1 MPPRLGLS
9 TEGGSDP
16 CMKCGDKKGTRYYW
30 KCYGGMKHETPAPVP
45 PPPPQCNTYDE
56 PCEHDSDCAPGGF
69 NPCTKCGKSR
79 GTRYYKRCYRNEQ
92 EESLEFIQNDE
103 LIEDGPTWDDMK
115 KNGTKRAAEE
125 TADWGKDAADKTAE
139 GAKEA
144 AKKIDEWGK
153 KTFDDNSGDS
163 LSFGLTALTA
173 LTVAVLVMHD

>member
-1 MPPRLGLS
+1 
-9 TEGGSDP
+9 
-16 CMKCGDKKGTRYYW
+16 
-30 KCYGGMKHETPAPVP
+30 
-45 PPPPQCNTYDE
+45 
-56 PCEHDSDCAPGGF
+56 
-69 NPCTKCGKSR
+69 
-79 GTRYYKRCYRNEQ
+79 
-92 EESLEFIQNDE
+92 
-103 LIEDGPTWDDMK
+103 MK